1 LSLPAERI
9 SITCN
14 SDSPGRDKPCPY
26 RSRFPMCGI
35 TGWANL
41 NSRTSPPEGAEELL
55 HAMCERMVH
64 RGPDSEG
71 LMVASGVALGM
82 RRLAIIDLVTGEQP
96 VYNEDRS
103 VAVILNGEI
112 YNYRELRDDLE
123 KRGHSFRSASDT
135 EVLPHLYEEYG
146 TEMLQHLNGMFA
158 FALWDAKRRRLLLAR
173 DRFGEKPLYWGVF
186 DNTLLFASE
195 PKVLL
200 AYPAVRPSVNLQA
213 LRQYL
218 SFDYVPAPLS
228 IYEGVNKLP
237 AAHSLTLEDGRIEVE
252 RYWRLSYKKHEP
264 VPSEQEAAEHLREL
278 LADSVR
284 MRLVSDV
291 PLGVLL
297 SGGIDSSMVTALAVR
312 ASSETVKTFSIS
324 FAEGSFDE
332 STYARAVAKFLGTD
346 HHEER
351 FSADLAAGLVSEI
364 GSWMDEPLSDPS
376 LLPTYLLSRFTRK
389 HVTVALGGD
398 GGDELFAGYPMY
410 LGHRLAELYAKVPRV
425 LRRGLVEPVVGM
437 LPVKT
442 KNLSFDYRARR
453 FVSGADREPVARHHT
468 WFGSFTPDEQR
479 ELLTNEVQ
487 QASDGDVYR
496 DARAMCQDCDA
507 SDLIERMQCLDTQLY
522 LAEDILTKVDRASMA
537 VSLEVRAPFLDP
549 RVAEYAASLPPKYK
563 LRGRKSKYILKQAA
577 SGLLPPFVARRRKKG
592 FGVPFAEWLKGKLRP
607 LARDLLS
614 PERVRRAGVFNPEYV
629 ARLQDEHE
637 RGVAN
642 HRKLL
647 WTLLSFELWHESF
660 VETPRRIET
669 SVASRQ

>member
-1 LSLPAERI
+1 
-9 SITCN
+9 
-14 SDSPGRDKPCPY
+14 
-26 RSRFPMCGI
+26 MCGI
-35 TGWANL
+35 TGWATL
-41 NSRTSPPEGAEELL
+41 DSHSLPPEGAKDLL

-71 LMVASGVALGM
+71 LFVTGGVALGM

-96 VYNEDRS
+96 VFNEDKS
-103 VAVILNGEI
+103 ITVVLNGEI
-112 YNYRELRDDLE
+112 YNYRELRADLE
-123 KRGHSFRSASDT
+123 KRGHAFRSASDT

-146 TEMLQHLNGMFA
+146 DDMIGKLNGMFA
-158 FALWDAKRRRLLLAR
+158 FALWDSRTRRLLIAR

-186 DNTLLFASE
+186 GNTLLFASE

-200 AYPAVRPSVNLQA
+200 AHPAVKPALNLQA
-213 LRQYL
+213 LRYYL

-228 IYEGVNKLP
+228 IYEGINKLP
-237 AAHSLTLEDGRIEVE
+237 AAHKLTLENGRLDVQ
-252 RYWRLSYKKHEP
+252 RYWQLSYKTVDP
-264 VPSEQEAAEHLREL
+264 IPTEADAAQQLREL
-278 LADSVR
+278 LADAVR

-297 SGGIDSSMVTALAVR
+297 SGGVDSSSVAALAVK
-312 ASSETVKTFSIS
+312 SSTEAVKTFSIS
-324 FAEGSFDE
+324 FAETSFDE
-332 STYARAVAKFLGTD
+332 SAYARGVAKFLGTD

-351 FSADLAAGLVSEI
+351 LSANLAANLVSEI
-364 GSWMDEPLSDPS
+364 GAWMDEPFSDPS
-376 LLPTYLLSRFTRK
+376 LVPTYLLSRFTRK

-410 LGHRLAELYAKVPRV
+410 GGLRWAELYKRVPPM
-425 LRRGLVEPVVGM
+425 LRTSVVEPLVRL

-442 KNLSFDYRARR
+442 KNLSFDYKALR
-453 FVSGADREPVARHHT
+453 FVTGAKYDTVARHHV
-468 WFGSFTPDEQR
+468 WFGSFTPEEQM
-479 ELLTNEVQ
+479 EVLTRDALA
-487 QASDGDVYR
+487 ASDGDIYAE
-496 DARAMCQDCDA
+496 ARQMAEECD
-507 SDLIERMQCLDTQLY
+507 SDDLVTRMQSIDTRLY

-549 RVAEYAASLPPKYK
+549 RVAEFAASLPSSYK
-563 LRGRKSKYILKQAA
+563 LHGLKTKYILKKAVKEM
-577 SGLLPPFVARRRKKG
+577 LPPFVTRRGKKG
-592 FGVPFAEWLKGKLRP
+592 FGVPVAEWLKVKLRP

-614 PERVRRAGVFNPEYV
+614 PERVRRAGVFNADYV

-647 WTLLSFELWHESF
+647 WTLLMFELWHESF

-669 SVASRQ
+669 SVGSR

>member
-1 LSLPAERI
+1 
-9 SITCN
+9 
-14 SDSPGRDKPCPY
+14 
-26 RSRFPMCGI
+26 MCGI

-41 NSRTSPPEGAEELL
+41 DSHAPPPDGARDLL
-55 HAMCERMVH
+55 HAMCERMLH

-71 LMVASGVALGM
+71 LFVTTGAALGM

-96 VYNEDRS
+96 VFNEDKS
-103 VAVILNGEI
+103 LSVILNGEI
-112 YNYRELRDDLE
+112 YNYRELRSMLE
-123 KRGHSFRSASDT
+123 KGGHAFRSASDT
-135 EVLPHLYEEYG
+135 EVLPHLYEEFG
-146 TEMLQHLNGMFA
+146 DAMVRELNGMFA
-158 FALWDAKRRRLLLAR
+158 FALWDSRRRRLLIAR

-200 AYPAVRPSVNLQA
+200 AHPAVRPSLNLNA

-228 IYEGVNKLP
+228 IYEGINKLP
-237 AAHSLTLEDGRIEVE
+237 AAHKLTLENGRVNVE
-252 RYWRLSYKKHEP
+252 RYWQLSYKTAEP
-264 VPSEQEAAEHLREL
+264 VPSENEAAEHLREL
-278 LADSVR
+278 LADAVR

-297 SGGIDSSMVTALAVR
+297 SGGVDSSTVAALAVR
-312 ASSETVKTFSIS
+312 ASSEAVKTFSIS
-324 FAEGSFDE
+324 FAESSFDE
-332 STYARAVAKFLGTD
+332 SAYARGVAKFLGTD

-351 FSADLAAGLVSEI
+351 LSANLAANLVSEI
-364 GSWMDEPLSDPS
+364 GAWMDEPFSDPS
-376 LLPTYLLSRFTRK
+376 LVPTYLLSRFTRK

-410 LGHRLAELYAKVPRV
+410 AGHRLAEVYKRVPMV
-425 LRRGLVEPVVGM
+425 FRRGLIEPFVKL

-442 KNLSFDYRARR
+442 KNLSFDYKALR
-453 FVSGADREPVARHHT
+453 FVNGAKYDTVTRHHV
-468 WFGSFTPDEQR
+468 WFGSFTPEEQQQ
-479 ELLTNEVQ
+479 LLTPEALA
-487 QASDGDVYR
+487 ASDSEIYA
-496 DARAMCQDCDA
+496 DARAIAGECNND
-507 SDLIERMQCLDTQLY
+507 DLVTQMQSVDTRLY

-549 RVAEYAASLPPKYK
+549 RVAEFAASLPCNYK
-563 LRGRKSKYILKQAA
+563 LRGLKTKYILKKAVHDM
-577 SGLLPPFVARRRKKG
+577 LPAFVTRRGKKG
-592 FGVPFAEWLKGKLRP
+592 FGVPVAEWLKVKLRP

-614 PERVRRAGVFNPEYV
+614 PERVRRAGVFNPDFV

-647 WTLLSFELWHESF
+647 WTLLMFELWHESF

-669 SVASRQ
+669 SVGSR

>member
-1 LSLPAERI
+1 
-9 SITCN
+9 
-14 SDSPGRDKPCPY
+14 
-26 RSRFPMCGI
+26 MCGI

-41 NSRTSPPEGAEELL
+41 DSHTPPPEGAQELL

-71 LMVASGVALGM
+71 SFVTNGAALSM

-96 VYNEDRS
+96 VFNEDKS

-112 YNYRELRDDLE
+112 YNYRELRAQLE

-146 TEMLQHLNGMFA
+146 DDMLRELNGMFA
-158 FALWDAKRRRLLLAR
+158 FALWDARRRRLLMAR

-186 DNTLLFASE
+186 DKTLLFASE

-200 AYPAVRPSVNLQA
+200 AHPAVKPSLNLQA

-228 IYEGVNKLP
+228 IYEGINKLP
-237 AAHSLTLEDGRIEVE
+237 AAHKLTLEDGCVQVE
-252 RYWRLSYKKHEP
+252 RYWQLSYKTAEP
-264 VPSEQEAAEHLREL
+264 VPSENEAAEQLREL
-278 LADSVR
+278 LADAVR

-297 SGGIDSSMVTALAVR
+297 SGGVDSSCVAALAVR
-312 ASSETVKTFSIS
+312 ASSEAVKTFSIS
-324 FAEGSFDE
+324 FAEASFDE
-332 STYARAVAKFLGTD
+332 SAYARGVAKFLGTD

-351 FSADLAAGLVSEI
+351 LSANLAANLVSEI
-364 GSWMDEPLSDPS
+364 GSWMDEPFSDPS
-376 LLPTYLLSRFTRK
+376 LVPTYLLSRFTRK

-398 GGDELFAGYPMY
+398 GGDELFAGYAMY
-410 LGHRLAELYAKVPRV
+410 AGHRWAEVYKHVPAS
-425 LRRGLVEPVVGM
+425 LRGAIVEPLVRL

-442 KNLSFDYRARR
+442 KNLSFDYKALK
-453 FVSGADREPVARHHT
+453 FVNGAKYDAVARHHV
-468 WFGSFTPDEQR
+468 WFGSFTPEEQA
-479 ELLTNEVQ
+479 ELLTRDVLAATDGEIYA
-487 QASDGDVYR
+487 QAREIAGECDNGDLVT
-496 DARAMCQDCDA
+496 Q
-507 SDLIERMQCLDTQLY
+507 MQNVDTRLY

-549 RVAEYAASLPPKYK
+549 RVAEFAASLPGHYK
-563 LRGRKSKYILKQAA
+563 LRRFKTKYILKKAVRD
-577 SGLLPPFVARRRKKG
+577 LLPSFVTRRGKKG
-592 FGVPFAEWLKGKLRP
+592 FGVPVAEWLKFKLRP

-614 PERVRRAGVFNPEYV
+614 PERVRRAGVFNPDYV

-637 RGVAN
+637 RGIAN

-647 WTLLSFELWHESF
+647 WTLLMFELWHESF

-669 SVASRQ
+669 LVSSR

>member
-1 LSLPAERI
+1 
-9 SITCN
+9 
-14 SDSPGRDKPCPY
+14 
-26 RSRFPMCGI
+26 MCGI

-41 NSRTSPPEGAEELL
+41 DSHAPPPDGARDLL

-71 LMVASGVALGM
+71 LFVTAGASLGM

-96 VYNEDRS
+96 AFNEDRS
-103 VAVILNGEI
+103 IVVVLNGEI
-112 YNYRELRDDLE
+112 YNYRELRTLLE

-146 TEMLQHLNGMFA
+146 DAMVNELNGMFA
-158 FALWDAKRRRLLLAR
+158 FALWDSKRRRLLIAR

-186 DNTLLFASE
+186 DKALLFASE

-200 AYPAVRPSVNLQA
+200 AHPAVKPSLNLQA

-218 SFDYVPAPLS
+218 SFDYVPAPLT
-228 IYEGVNKLP
+228 IYCGINKLP
-237 AAHSLTLEDGRIEVE
+237 AAHRLTLESGEVKID
-252 RYWRLSYKKHEP
+252 RYWHLNYTTTEP
-264 VPSEQEAAEHLREL
+264 VPSEREAADHLREL
-278 LADSVR
+278 MADAVR

-297 SGGIDSSMVTALAVR
+297 SGGVDSSTIAALAVR
-312 ASSETVKTFSIS
+312 ASSEAVKTFSIS
-324 FAEGSFDE
+324 FAEASFDE
-332 STYARAVAKFLGTD
+332 SAYARGVAKFLGTD

-351 FSADLAAGLVSEI
+351 LSANLAANLVSEI
-364 GSWMDEPLSDPS
+364 GAWMDEPFSDPS
-376 LLPTYLLSRFTRK
+376 LVPTYLLSRFTRK

-410 LGHRLAELYAKVPRV
+410 AGHRWAEVYKHVPGF
-425 LRRGLVEPVVGM
+425 LRRGLIEPVVRS

-442 KNLSFDYRARR
+442 KNLSFDYKALKFITGARYDS
-453 FVSGADREPVARHHT
+453 VTRHHI
-468 WFGSFTPDEQR
+468 WFGSFTPDQQQQ
-479 ELLTNEVQ
+479 LLTPAALAATDSEIY
-487 QASDGDVYR
+487 AE
-496 DARAMCQDCDA
+496 ARQIAEECNND
-507 SDLIERMQCLDTQLY
+507 DLVTRMQSVDTRLY

-549 RVAEYAASLPPKYK
+549 RVAEFAASLPCNYK
-563 LRGRKSKYILKQAA
+563 LRGMKTKYILKKAVRD
-577 SGLLPPFVARRRKKG
+577 LLPGFVTRRGKKG
-592 FGVPFAEWLKGKLRP
+592 FGVPVAEWLKFKLRP

-614 PERVRRAGVFNPEYV
+614 PVRVRRAGVFNPNYV

-647 WTLLSFELWHESF
+647 WTLLMFELWHESF

-669 SVASRQ
+669 SVNSR

>member
-1 LSLPAERI
+1 
-9 SITCN
+9 
-14 SDSPGRDKPCPY
+14 
-26 RSRFPMCGI
+26 MCGI

-41 NSRTSPPEGAEELL
+41 DSHTLPPEGARELL

-71 LMVASGVALGM
+71 LFVTNGVALGM

-96 VYNEDRS
+96 VFNEDKS
-103 VAVILNGEI
+103 VVVVLNGEI
-112 YNYRELRDDLE
+112 YNYRELRAELE

-146 TEMLQHLNGMFA
+146 DAMIRELNGMFA
-158 FALWDAKRRRLLLAR
+158 FALWDSKRRRVLIAR
-173 DRFGEKPLYWGVF
+173 DRFGEKPLYWGIF

-200 AYPAVRPSVNLQA
+200 AHPKVKPSLNLQA

-228 IYEGVNKLP
+228 IYEGINKLP
-237 AAHSLTLEDGRIEVE
+237 AAHKLVLEDGRIDVE
-252 RYWRLSYKKHEP
+252 KYWELSYKTTQP
-264 VPSEQEAAEHLREL
+264 VPSENDAADHLREL
-278 LADSVR
+278 LADAVR

-297 SGGIDSSMVTALAVR
+297 SGGVDSSSVAALAVR
-312 ASSETVKTFSIS
+312 ASPEPVKTFSIS
-324 FAEGSFDE
+324 FAESSFDE
-332 STYARAVAKFLGTD
+332 STYARGVAKFLGTD

-351 FSADLAAGLVSEI
+351 LSANLAANLVSEI
-364 GSWMDEPLSDPS
+364 GAWMDEPFSDPS
-376 LLPTYLLSRFTRK
+376 LVPTYLLSRFTRK

-410 LGHRLAELYAKVPRV
+410 AALRWAEFYKRVPV
-425 LRRGLVEPVVGM
+425 SLREGVVEPLIRL

-442 KNLSFDYRARR
+442 KNLSFDYKALR
-453 FVSGADREPVARHHT
+453 FVTGAKYDAVARHHV
-468 WFGSFTPDEQR
+468 WFGSFTPEQQTD
-479 ELLTNEVQ
+479 LLTPDALATSNREIYL
-487 QASDGDVYR
+487 QARQFAEECDSD
-496 DARAMCQDCDA
+496 
-507 SDLIERMQCLDTQLY
+507 DLVTRMQSVDTRLY

-549 RVAEYAASLPPKYK
+549 RVAEFAASLPSHYK
-563 LRGRKSKYILKQAA
+563 LRGHKTKYILKKAVNK
-577 SGLLPPFVARRRKKG
+577 LLPPFVTKRGKKG
-592 FGVPFAEWLKGKLRP
+592 FGVPVAEWLKFKLRP

-614 PERVRRAGVFNPEYV
+614 PERVRRAGVFNPSYIT
-629 ARLQDEHE
+629 RLQDEHE

-647 WTLLSFELWHESF
+647 WTLLMFELWHESF

-669 SVASRQ
+669 SVGSREV